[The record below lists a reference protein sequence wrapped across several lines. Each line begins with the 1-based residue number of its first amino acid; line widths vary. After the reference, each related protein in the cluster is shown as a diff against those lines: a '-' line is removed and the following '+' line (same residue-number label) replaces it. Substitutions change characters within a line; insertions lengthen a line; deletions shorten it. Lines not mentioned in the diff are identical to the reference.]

1 MALAIA
7 IFVVPL
13 LCQVATWHRSPAAK
27 ALITRYLWTLAA
39 KTIVIESVGRQ
50 IRLVMSLDPEMYL
63 TVALIQAL
71 VVE

>member
-13 LCQVATWHRSPAAK
+13 LYQDATWHRSPAAK
-27 ALITRYLWTLAA
+27 ALITRYLSTLAA
-39 KTIVIESVGRQ
+39 KTIVIESVGRP

-63 TVALIQAL
+63 AVALIRAS

>member
-13 LCQVATWHRSPAAK
+13 LCRDSTWHKSPAAK
-27 ALITRYLWTLAA
+27 DLITRYLLLLALTTMA
-39 KTIVIESVGRQ
+39 IEPAGRPF
-50 IRLVMSLDPEMYL
+50 RLVMSPDPEMYL
-63 TVALIQAL
+63 TVAWIQVL